1 MLLEANRSTALSS
14 GEPCRSPSLLTPA
27 HRSFNCAHATCRLTA
42 TRARRVDNL
51 FLPHVS
57 RPGFIWFLEVPTL
70 RWRRQRVTSA
80 TDAYMKAEPGRDF
93 SDDEAPPRVRGTIDQ
108 VNGNTLTIK
117 TRSGSPTTVAAFT
130 SSP

>member
-1 MLLEANRSTALSS
+1 
-14 GEPCRSPSLLTPA
+14 
-27 HRSFNCAHATCRLTA
+27 
-42 TRARRVDNL
+42 
-51 FLPHVS
+51 
-57 RPGFIWFLEVPTL
+57 
-70 RWRRQRVTSA
+70 VTSA